1 MNDGEGLGDDRRLN
15 LLLKGFIKFC
25 SSNDNPENNAL
36 FTDKL
41 LFQLEQAEFGI
52 TKSELTE
59 KMIREE
65 LENYEKISKTIEETI
80 ETVKRQIVTYKEGLV
95 VAKKIRQNK
104 MEYDVLAKV
113 INQQP
118 DRIQTVQQHEK
129 LNTELNELYGKQLE
143 LKKKLEQKRKEFAVL
158 MNALNE
164 LEELSNHIADNK
176 SEASD
181 IEILDEELLKED
193 KVSEEEMV

>member
-1 MNDGEGLGDDRRLN
+1 LIDGEGLGDDRRLN

-25 SSNDNPENNAL
+25 NNPIENMDL
-36 FTDKL
+36 FCDKL
-41 LFQLEQAEFGI
+41 LFQLTQTEFGI
-52 TKSELTE
+52 TKSELAE

-65 LENYEKISKTIEETI
+65 LENYEKISKAIEETI

-118 DRIQTVQQHEK
+118 DRIQTTHQFEK
-129 LNTELNELYGKQLE
+129 LNAELSELYDKQLQ
-143 LKKKLEQKRKEFAVL
+143 LNKKLEQKRKEFAVL

-164 LEELSNHIADNK
+164 LEELSNNTIADNS

-181 IEILDEELLKED
+181 IEILEEELNKMSDDE
-193 KVSEEEMV
+193 VV